1 MRTVKILIYEPAE
14 IIIAGIKSILRQIL
28 GKNIEIFELVDYNNI
43 IPMVFKYQPDIVL
56 LDMSLVRTGEV
67 RKFKKQ
73 HNGKYVALQHSID
86 HSFILNEFDEV
97 ITVFDNAERVKSK
110 LSKLMKLSQRDMPEE
125 SLSIREEEVLVE
137 IVNGM
142 TNKEIAQKLNISI
155 NTVTTHRRNIS
166 SKLQI
171 HTIAGLTIYAIS
183 NRLIKVKE

>member
-1 MRTVKILIYEPAE
+1 MI
-14 IIIAGIKSILRQIL
+14 
-28 GKNIEIFELVDYNNI
+28 
-43 IPMVFKYQPDIVL
+43 FKYQPDIVL

-67 RKFKKQ
+67 RKLKKQ

-110 LSKLMKLSQRDMPEE
+110 LSKLMKLSQREMPEE

-183 NRLIKVKE
+183 NKLIKVKE

>member
-1 MRTVKILIYEPAE
+1 MT
-14 IIIAGIKSILRQIL
+14 
-28 GKNIEIFELVDYNNI
+28 
-43 IPMVFKYQPDIVL
+43 FKYQPDIVL

-142 TNKEIAQKLNISI
+142 TNK
-155 NTVTTHRRNIS
+155 
-166 SKLQI
+166 
-171 HTIAGLTIYAIS
+171 
-183 NRLIKVKE
+183 

>member
-1 MRTVKILIYEPAE
+1 M
-14 IIIAGIKSILRQIL
+14 
-28 GKNIEIFELVDYNNI
+28 
-43 IPMVFKYQPDIVL
+43 
-56 LDMSLVRTGEV
+56 
-67 RKFKKQ
+67 
-73 HNGKYVALQHSID
+73 QHSID

-183 NRLIKVKE
+183 NKLIKVKE